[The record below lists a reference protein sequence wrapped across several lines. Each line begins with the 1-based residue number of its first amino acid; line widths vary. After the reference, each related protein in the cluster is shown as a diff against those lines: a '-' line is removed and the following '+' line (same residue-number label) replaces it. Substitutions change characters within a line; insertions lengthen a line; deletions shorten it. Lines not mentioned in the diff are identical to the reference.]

1 MASAVSYLDY
11 PVYSVAS
18 DGTFVITSGGGGGK
32 DYGIEDQL
40 EAHIYSAEV
49 GKLVTM
55 DSVAAEGV
63 VDSLNYNENASF
75 DPPGMSPL
83 LCWTILRLQRQELC
97 AHSDAR
103 RIGAERSAA
112 IWGGTHDKATGEWQ
126 QRLRGER
133 EIVARFS
140 PSGEYV
146 VSGGEDR
153 VIRVWRVLT
162 EKEAPRD
169 AGQQQQQQ
177 EQQKQQQ
184 QQPMKLSAELVAEL
198 RGHEGDVKD
207 VSMSDDSQLIAS
219 CASDGRLCVWRW
231 REGALLLSRK
241 INNPKNP
248 QGQLSVRCC
257 RFLRTPPGTAS
268 TQKRLIAVASD
279 VRGPSFLFGWAV
291 TFGGAP
297 PARSDK
303 KHDDPP
309 TAADAAAAAA
319 DEAVQLQELCS
330 VCCDSTSPC
339 CQLAV
344 SDDQRKIAIGLAN
357 GSSKVFDRGLS
368 LLAKHTAH
376 ELPAT
381 GLCFISKGR
390 RLLSTSADYSVAV
403 LDTEPRRSWSIAS
416 ASCCCWLLVLLL
428 FAVGAAVVMQHFLYT
443 GHQQYLLRQQ
453 AFSTGHF
460 EMTVGDILEERLRQ
474 QQQQQ
479 QEEPTPRRRGSGPHD
494 EL

>member
-1 MASAVSYLDY
+1 MHAVSGL
-11 PVYSVAS
+11 SVA
-18 DGTFVITSGGGGGK
+18 
-32 DYGIEDQL
+32 
-40 EAHIYSAEV
+40 
-49 GKLVTM
+49 
-55 DSVAAEGV
+55 
-63 VDSLNYNENASF
+63 
-75 DPPGMSPL
+75 
-83 LCWTILRLQRQELC
+83 LRF
-97 AHSDAR
+97 
-103 RIGAERSAA
+103 G
-112 IWGGTHDKATGEWQ
+112 
-126 QRLRGER
+126 GER
-133 EIVARFS
+133 TTKRLIVARFS

-146 VSGGEDR
+146 ICGGEDR
-153 VIRVWRVLT
+153 VIRVWRVVV
-162 EKEAPRD
+162 EKEEPRD

-177 EQQKQQQ
+177 QQAQQDKQQQQQ
-184 QQPMKLSAELVAEL
+184 QQPMKLSAEFVTEL

-219 CASDGRLCVWRW
+219 CGSDGRLCLWRW
-231 REGALLLSRK
+231 KENALMLSRK
-241 INNPKNP
+241 IENPRNP

-257 RFLRTPPGTAS
+257 R
-268 TQKRLIAVASD
+268 AVM
-279 VRGPSFLFGWAV
+279 
-291 TFGGAP
+291 FGGNA
-297 PARSDK
+297 ASAGTDK

-309 TAADAAAAAA
+309 TAANTAAAAAA
-319 DEAVQLQELCS
+319 TAAATAAEDGAVQLQELCS

-368 LLAKHTAH
+368 LLAKQTAH

-416 ASCCCWLLVLLL
+416 ASCCCWFLVLLL
-428 FAVGAAVVMQHFLYT
+428 FALGAAVVLQHFLYT
-443 GHQQYLLRQQ
+443 GQQQYLLRQQ
-453 AFSTGHF
+453 AFSMGHF
-460 EMTVGDILEERLRQ
+460 EMTVGDILEERLQQQQLQ

-479 QEEPTPRRRGSGPHD
+479 QQHQQQEPTPRRRGSGPHD